1 MNIIFMGTP
10 EFALPSLKALLLT
23 HHNISAVVTAADKP
37 KGRGLK
43 LSESPVK
50 MFALKNNLRVLQ
62 PPNLKEESFINEIK
76 SLEPDLIVV
85 IAFRILPG
93 EVYTIAKSGS
103 VNLHASLLPKY
114 RGAAPINW
122 AIINGENQSG
132 VTTFFLKDEVDTG
145 NILLQ
150 KKCEIT
156 SDDDA
161 GSLHQKLSELGAET
175 ILDTVRLI
183 EANKGKVPVF
193 SQDESLASPAP
204 KIFKEDC
211 KINWNKPA
219 GKLYDFIR
227 ALSPYPGAFT
237 ISDGKTIKIFKT
249 RITDENTL
257 NHDPGTVIISD
268 NRIFVVCLNSVLEII
283 ELQIEGK
290 KKMPAADFL
299 RGNKIITRFSF

>member
-10 EFALPSLKALLLT
+10 EFALPSLKALLST

-50 MFALKNNLRVLQ
+50 MFALKNNLMVLQ
-62 PPNLKEESFINEIK
+62 PQNLKEESFINEIN
-76 SLEPDLIVV
+76 SIEPDLIVV
-85 IAFRILPG
+85 IAFRILPK
-93 EVYTIAKSGS
+93 EVYSIAKSGS

-122 AIINGENQSG
+122 AIINGENQTG
-132 VTTFFLKDEVDTG
+132 VTTFFLKDIVDTG
-145 NILLQ
+145 NIILQ

-156 SDDDA
+156 RDDDA
-161 GSLHQKLSELGAET
+161 GSLHNRLSELGAET
-175 ILDTVRLI
+175 ILDTVKLI
-183 EANKGKVPVF
+183 GENNGNVPVF

-211 KINWNKPA
+211 KINWNKQA

-227 ALSPYPGAFT
+227 GLSPYPGAFT
-237 ISDGKTIKIFKT
+237 ISNGKTIKIFKT
-249 RITDENTL
+249 RIADENTL
-257 NHDPGTVIISD
+257 NHDPGTVIIRD
-268 NRIFVVCLNSVLEII
+268 NRMFAACLNSVLEII

-290 KKMPAADFL
+290 KKMSAGDFL
-299 RGNKIITRFSF
+299 RGNKIIARFSF